1 MIDSDVLFNGFE
13 IKLRSFEILFSWW
26 DDEMFFSLESGSF
39 VLIISDEV
47 LVVKLVMFY
56 LVYFKKLKEYLVLVN
71 IVLVI

>member
-56 LVYFKKLKEYLVLVN
+56 LVYFKKLNEYLVLMN